1 VSGKAVAERQLRA
14 IARAG
19 VDESQTMTLLPLIL
33 TGLAGV
39 ALGIVIMRLLQQSPP
54 RVSVQPTDD
63 LQVAPVQTAG
73 PVNASRN
80 KMVFGGAGLLIIAAL
95 GVLFFRS
102 GEPSSTSVAETAGAA
117 GGGAVAD
124 TKLDDVDT
132 MISRLEARLKTDPT
146 DGEGFRTLG
155 WSFLN
160 TGKPA
165 EATAA
170 YAQAVKLLPGRAD
183 IHAGYGEALVA
194 ASKDT
199 VTPEAKAQFEA
210 ALAIDPKEARARFFT
225 SLHKAQNGEERA
237 ALDEW
242 ITLSNSAPADTPW
255 QADVRQR
262 ITKLAAK
269 LGVNVDARL
278 KVAAPATS
286 TGGPDAAAVKAAEA
300 MPATERQSMINGMVE
315 GLAAKLQA
323 NPDDVD
329 GWVKLLRSRVVL
341 KDVARA
347 KDNLSIARKTFAAD
361 TAKLGKINAL
371 ASELGL

>member
-1 VSGKAVAERQLRA
+1 LRA

-19 VDESQTMTLLPLIL
+19 VDESQTMTLLPMIL

-39 ALGIVIMRLLQQSPP
+39 ALGIVIMRLLQQSPSS
-54 RVSVQPTDD
+54 VSVQPTDE

-80 KMVFGGAGLLIIAAL
+80 KIVFGGAGLLAVAAL
-95 GVLFFRS
+95 GVLIFRS
-102 GEPSSTSVAETAGAA
+102 GEPSSTSAVPVAAAGADTP
-117 GGGAVAD
+117 GA
-124 TKLDDVDT
+124 KLDDVDT
-132 MISRLEARLKTDPT
+132 MISRLAERLKTNPT

-155 WSFLN
+155 WSYLN
-160 TGKPA
+160 TGHPA
-165 EATAA
+165 DAVTA
-170 YAQAVKLLPGRAD
+170 YTKAVALLPKRAD
-183 IHAGYGEALVA
+183 VHAGYGEALVA
-194 ASKDT
+194 AANDV
-199 VTPEAKAQFEA
+199 VTPDAKAQFDA

-242 ITLSNSAPADTPW
+242 IALSNSAPADTPW

-262 ITKLAAK
+262 ITKLATK

-278 KVAAPATS
+278 KAAAPAAL

-300 MPATERQSMINGMVE
+300 IPATERQSMINGMVE

-323 NPDDVD
+323 NPGDVD
-329 GWVKLLRSRVVL
+329 GWVKLIRSRVVL
-341 KDVARA
+341 KDEAHA
-347 KDNLSIARKTFAAD
+347 KDDLVIARKALASD
-361 TAKLGKINAL
+361 PAKLGQINAL
-371 ASELGL
+371 AKELGL